1 MKIIIIGGGIAGMY
15 TAYKLSNQHNIM
27 LFESNS
33 YLGGRIYTHY
43 LNSLNEIQWEAG
55 AGRFTKNMKLL
66 IKLIKDLGLYKNLV
80 PIPSNTTYLD
90 SNLIK
95 HNVQSPENSEIIS
108 EIFHNITSKCIE
120 YIKNKYSKTKLQK
133 YTLIQLFNKHFDTET
148 TNLIIDSYGYYSE
161 LAVMNAYDAIR
172 LYQDM
177 NNQQFYILKGGLSQI
192 IKELYYVISK
202 YVSINLNS
210 KLQTVI
216 FNKQNISI
224 TINKKHYTCDKLVL
238 AIPKNSITNIQFI
251 NQHIP
256 KYLLN
261 SISCQPLLRIYCVY
275 PKINGTV
282 WFENISKTTTNN
294 ILKYIIPIDKSKG
307 VIMISY
313 TDSIFTQIWI
323 KHQEHIKTLIRLSL
337 SEIFPNIQI
346 PDPQIIKYHYWEC
359 GCGYWLTNQDSKK
372 ISHKML
378 QPIPNKNLYVCGEN
392 YSMQQAWIE
401 GALSTADKISKML

>member
-15 TAYKLSNQHNIM
+15 TAYQLSNQHNIV
-27 LFESNS
+27 LYESNS

-43 LNSLNEIQWEAG
+43 LNSIDKIQWEAG

-66 IKLIKDLGLYKNLV
+66 IKLIKDLGLYENLV

-95 HNVQSPENSEIIS
+95 YNVQSPENSEIIS
-108 EIFHNITSKCIE
+108 EIVHNITSKSIK

-133 YTLIQLFNKHFDTET
+133 YTLVQLLNKNFDTET

-161 LAVMNAYDAIR
+161 LAIMNAFDAIK
-172 LYQDM
+172 LYKNM
-177 NNQQFYILKGGLSQI
+177 NNQQFYTLKGGVSQI
-192 IKELYYVISK
+192 IKNLYYIISK

-210 KLQTVI
+210 HLQTVI
-216 FNKQNISI
+216 FNKHNI
-224 TINKKHYTCDKLVL
+224 TIMINNQLHTCDKLVL
-238 AIPKNSITNIQFI
+238 AIPKNSITNIKFI

-261 SISCQPLLRIYCVY
+261 SISCQPLLRIYCIY

-307 VIMISY
+307 IIMISY
-313 TDSIFTQIWI
+313 TDSIFTHIWI
-323 KHQEHIKTLIRLSL
+323 KQQNNIKTLIRLSL

-359 GCGYWLTNQDSKK
+359 GSGYWLTNVDSKK
-372 ISHKML
+372 ISREML

-392 YSMQQAWIE
+392 YSLQQAWIE
-401 GALSTADKISKML
+401 GALTTSQKISKML